1 MAPVGDPVRYGIVAS
16 LAHPG
21 GNITGVTLYRSEL
34 GGKRV
39 EVLKEVLPE
48 NTRLGAVGNAANPA
62 TQFWWEETQ
71 LAAQALGLEPA
82 LFTVRESNELTAA
95 FATTQRNSADA
106 VVVETDGMLISAQR
120 HITTLAIEHH
130 LPTMHE
136 MREFA
141 QDGGLISYGPS
152 ITEMIRRSATFVDK
166 VLKGV
171 KLADLPI
178 EQPKRFEL
186 VVNLRTAN
194 ALGIEIPAP
203 LLARADEV
211 IE

>member
-1 MAPVGDPVRYGIVAS
+1 VAPKGR
-16 LAHPG
+16 
-21 GNITGVTLYRSEL
+21 NITGVTLYRSEL

-39 EVLKEVLPE
+39 EVLKEVLPAI
-48 NTRLGAVGNAANPA
+48 TRLGALGNAANPA

-71 LAAQALGLEPA
+71 LAAQALGLQPA
-82 LFTVRESNELTAA
+82 LFTARESNELTAA
-95 FATTQRNSADA
+95 FAMMQRNSADA

-120 HITTLAIEHH
+120 QITTLAIEHQ

-166 VLKGV
+166 ILKGV
-171 KLADLPI
+171 KPADLPI

-186 VVNLRTAN
+186 VINLRTAK
-194 ALGIEIPAP
+194 ALGLTVPP
-203 LLARADEV
+203 SLLTRADEV